1 MLRKNAYLPNVLFI
15 IMMNKII
22 IQAFEPAKLYK
33 INTLKALILIN
44 YKYLQMPPLG
54 VKII

>member
-1 MLRKNAYLPNVLFI
+1 MCFFI

-22 IQAFEPAKLYK
+22 IRTFEPAKLYK